1 MNIFFDKLEELCK
14 RDDTIQTFV
23 FHSIR
28 CQDFIGLLLK
38 RCISTISDKTY
49 YELHRMYYIGNEITI
64 YPHIISSFFTENENE
79 AIVWAEKYFNE
90 YFKLYGK

>member
-23 FHSIR
+23 FHSSR
-28 CQDFIGLLLK
+28 CQEFIGLLLK
-38 RCISTISDKTY
+38 RFISTISDKTY
-49 YELHRMYYIGNEITI
+49 YELHRMYYIGNEITT
-64 YPHIISSFFTENENE
+64 YPHTISSFFTENENE
-79 AIVWAEKYFNE
+79 AIAWAEKYFNE